1 MTAVRRAPG
10 RLPAPRG
17 VDYRTLADLRYQVRR
32 FLRMREVAAR
42 HAGIEPQQYLMLLQ
56 IKGLEGRQAAT
67 VGLLAE
73 RLQIRHHAVVQ
84 LADRLAQR
92 GMVERRRAAGDR
104 RQVLVCLRPS
114 GERVLSRLARY
125 SLDELTNEGPQL
137 LDSLRRLL
145 VPSPRDRGPRSRE
158 ARPSRR

>member
-1 MTAVRRAPG
+1 
-10 RLPAPRG
+10 
-17 VDYRTLADLRYQVRR
+17 LADLRYQVRR
-32 FLRMREVAAR
+32 FLRRREVAAR
-42 HAGIEPQQYLMLLQ
+42 QAGIEPQQYLMLLQ
-56 IKGLEGRQAAT
+56 IKGLQGRQAAT
-67 VGLLAE
+67 VGVLAE

-92 GMVERRRAAGDR
+92 GMVERQRVEGDR

-125 SLDELTNEGPQL
+125 SLDELTSEGPRL

-145 VPSPRDRGPRSRE
+145 APARRGRAPGPRG
-158 ARPSRR
+158 ARQPRR

>member
-1 MTAVRRAPG
+1 
-10 RLPAPRG
+10 
-17 VDYRTLADLRYQVRR
+17 
-32 FLRMREVAAR
+32 MREVAAR

-56 IKGLEGRQAAT
+56 IKGLEGREAAT

-92 GMVERRRAAGDR
+92 GMVERRRAPGDR

-137 LDSLRRLL
+137 LDSLKRLL
-145 VPSPRDRGPRSRE
+145 APSPRERGPRSRG
-158 ARPSRR
+158 ARESRR

>member
-1 MTAVRRAPG
+1 
-10 RLPAPRG
+10 LPAPRG
-17 VDYRTLADLRYQVRR
+17 VDYRTLADLRYQVRQ

-56 IKGLEGRQAAT
+56 IKGLEGRQPAT
-67 VGLLAE
+67 VGVLAE
-73 RLQIRHHAVVQ
+73 RLQVRHHAVVQ
-84 LADRLAQR
+84 LADRLAQQ
-92 GMVERRRAAGDR
+92 GMVERRRARGDR

-125 SLDELTNEGPQL
+125 SLEELTSEGPQL

-145 VPSPRDRGPRSRE
+145 APARRGRGPRPRG
-158 ARPSRR
+158 AQRSRR